1 MLLNNK
7 IKKKINCQLW
17 KLKNYPLSK
26 ETDNVEQIAK
36 YIAKI
41 HSYDI
46 LQNDLPLY
54 DVRWVRNLVLE
65 SKDYEIKSNI
75 ITALEIMSKIEI
87 VKKNDNKFLTWN
99 IGNTT
104 WQADYETGY
113 IGSYVWD
120 IAAIINYVSDSTFSD
135 IFLESYIK
143 YGRRKPTL
151 TAIYANIYYVQT
163 LKAVMDRDFGKIESL
178 TEDIITENSFY
189 TDIISVETISR
200 LRILG
205 Y

>member
-1 MLLNNK
+1 M
-7 IKKKINCQLW
+7 
-17 KLKNYPLSK
+17 
-26 ETDNVEQIAK
+26 
-36 YIAKI
+36 
-41 HSYDI
+41 
-46 LQNDLPLY
+46 PLY

-104 WQADYETGY
+104 WQGDYETGY

-178 TEDIITENSFY
+178 TEDIITENRFY